1 MKKVEE
7 VQNWYQNF
15 AANYTSQQRKDW
27 YSEVADEYEQARPSY
42 PQELINRA
50 VEIAQLPQDAVIL
63 ELGCGPGKATTAFA
77 EKGFSMICL
86 EPSQPASEIAKRN
99 CAIYPKV
106 EIKNTNFEE
115 YLLENQEFHTVLAA
129 NAWHWM
135 PPEIKYKKAAA
146 ALKDNGKLILLWN
159 LTPQLPYESYQAINQ
174 EVYQI
179 HAPNLAKYESRETQ
193 EEVLEAFG
201 QNVLDSG
208 LFNNLVSEQVVC
220 EVTYSIDRYLMLLN
234 TGSDY
239 RVLEPQQKENVF
251 NGLREV
257 LARNGASIQVSY
269 LSAVQIAQKS
279 LN

>member
-15 AANYTSQQRKDW
+15 AANYTLQQRKDW
-27 YSEVADEYEQARPSY
+27 YSDVADLYEKARPSY
-42 PQELINRA
+42 PQELINRTL
-50 VEIAQLPQDAVIL
+50 EIAQLPQNALIF

-86 EPSQPASEIAKRN
+86 EPSQEASEIAKHN
-99 CAIYPKV
+99 CASYTNV
-106 EIKNTNFEE
+106 EIINTSFEE
-115 YLLENQEFHTVLAA
+115 YLVEADSFQAVLAA

-135 PPEIKYKKAAA
+135 PAEIKYQKAAEI
-146 ALKDNGKLILLWN
+146 LKTDGKLILLWN

-174 EVYQI
+174 EIYQI
-179 HAPNLAKYESRETQ
+179 HAPDLAKYEDRETQ
-193 EEVLEAFG
+193 EEILEAFG

-220 EVTYSIDRYLMLLN
+220 DVTYSIDRYLMLLN
-234 TGSDY
+234 TGSNF
-239 RVLEPQQKENVF
+239 RVLEPQQKEAVF

-257 LARNGASIQVSY
+257 LSRNGASIQVSY
-269 LSAVQIAQKS
+269 LAAVQVAQKI
-279 LN
+279 

>member
-1 MKKVEE
+1 MKFEE

-27 YSEVADEYEQARPSY
+27 YSGVADEYEQARPSY

-50 VEIAQLPQDAVIL
+50 VEIAQLPKNARIL

-99 CAIYPKV
+99 CAIYPQV

-115 YLLENQEFHTVLAA
+115 YLLENEQFHAVLAA

-146 ALKDNGKLILLWN
+146 ILKDHGYLILLWN
-159 LTPQLPYESYQAINQ
+159 LTPQLPYEVYQAIDEQ
-174 EVYQI
+174 VYQI
-179 HAPNLAKYESRETQ
+179 HAPDLALTKYENRETQ
-193 EEVLEAFG
+193 EEILAAFG
-201 QNVLDSG
+201 HDVIESG
-208 LFNNLVSEQVVC
+208 LFNNLVSEHIIC
-220 EVTYSIDRYLMLLN
+220 ERTYSIDEYLMLLHTFSN
-234 TGSDY
+234 YG
-239 RVLEPQQKENVF
+239 VLEPQQKEAVF
-251 NGLREV
+251 NGIREV
-257 LARNGASIQVSY
+257 LSRNGASVPVSY
-269 LSAVQIAQKS
+269 LAAVQVAQKK
-279 LN
+279 

>member
-1 MKKVEE
+1 MKEE

-27 YSEVADEYEQARPSY
+27 YSDVADLYEKARPSY

-50 VEIAQLPQDAVIL
+50 VEIAQLPQNAIIL

-77 EKGFSMICL
+77 KKGFSMICL

-99 CAIYPKV
+99 CAIYPQV

-115 YLLENQEFHTVLAA
+115 YLLENKKCHGVLAA

-135 PPEIKYKKAAA
+135 PPEIKYKKAAEI
-146 ALKDNGKLILLWN
+146 LKDHGYLILLWN
-159 LTPQLPYESYQAINQ
+159 LTPQLPEQVYQTINE

-179 HAPNLAKYESRETQ
+179 HAPDLAKYENREDQ

-201 QNVLDSG
+201 DDVLDSG
-208 LFNNLVSEQVVC
+208 LFNNLVSEHLVC
-220 EVTYSIDRYLMLLN
+220 EVTYSIDEYLMLLN
-234 TGSDY
+234 TFSNYG
-239 RVLEPQQKENVF
+239 VLEPQQKEAVF
-251 NGLREV
+251 NGIRAV
-257 LARNGASIQVSY
+257 LTRNGASIQTSF
-269 LSAVQIAQKS
+269 LSAVQVAQKI
-279 LN
+279 

>member
-1 MKKVEE
+1 MKFEE

-27 YSEVADEYEQARPSY
+27 YSGVADEYEQARPSY
-42 PQELINRA
+42 PQELINSA
-50 VEIAQLPQDAVIL
+50 VEIAKLPQNAIIL

-86 EPSQPASEIAKRN
+86 EPSQAASEIAKRN
-99 CAIYPKV
+99 CANYPNV
-106 EIKNTNFEE
+106 EIVNTSFEE
-115 YLLENQEFHTVLAA
+115 YLLDNKHFDAVLAA

-135 PPEIKYKKAAA
+135 PPEIKYKKAAE
-146 ALKDNGKLILLWN
+146 ALKDHGNLILLWN
-159 LTPQLPYESYQAINQ
+159 LTPQLPYKVYQAIDE

-179 HAPNLAKYESRETQ
+179 QAPDLALVKYENRETQ
-193 EEVLEAFG
+193 EEILEALG

-208 LFNNLVSEQVVC
+208 LFNNLSKQVVLC
-220 EVTYSIDRYLMLLN
+220 EDTYSIDRYLMLLN
-234 TGSDY
+234 TGSNY

-257 LARNGASIQVSY
+257 LSRHGASVPVSY
-269 LSAVQIAQKS
+269 LAAVQVAQKI
-279 LN
+279 

>member
-7 VQNWYQNF
+7 VQNWYKKFAGNF
-15 AANYTSQQRKDW
+15 SLQQRKDW
-27 YSEVADEYEQARPSY
+27 YSDVADEYEQARPSY

-50 VEIAQLPQDAVIL
+50 VEIAQLPQNAVIL

-86 EPSQPASEIAKRN
+86 EPSQQACAIAKRN
-99 CAIYPKV
+99 CATYPNV
-106 EIKNTNFEE
+106 EIINTSLEE
-115 YLLENQEFHTVLAA
+115 YLLENEQYNAVLAA

-135 PPEIKYKKAAA
+135 PPEIKYKKAAET
-146 ALKDNGKLILLWN
+146 LKDNGNLILLWN
-159 LTPQLPYESYQAINQ
+159 LTPQLPDEIYQAINQ

-179 HAPNLAKYESRETQ
+179 HAPDLAKYEDRKTQ
-193 EEVLEAFG
+193 EEILEAFG

-220 EVTYSIDRYLMLLN
+220 DVTYSIERYLMLLN

-257 LARNGASIQVSY
+257 LSRNGASLQVSY
-269 LSAVQIAQKS
+269 LAAVQVAQKI
-279 LN
+279 

>member
-1 MKKVEE
+1 MKFEE

-27 YSEVADEYEQARPSY
+27 YSGVADEYEQARPSY

-50 VEIAQLPQDAVIL
+50 VEIAQLPQNARIL

-99 CAIYPKV
+99 CAIYPQV

-115 YLLENQEFHTVLAA
+115 YLLDNEQSHAVLAA

-135 PPEIKYKKAAA
+135 PPEIKYKKAAET
-146 ALKDNGKLILLWN
+146 LKDNGKLILLWN
-159 LTPQLPYESYQAINQ
+159 LMPQLPEQVYQAIDEQ
-174 EVYQI
+174 VYQI
-179 HAPNLAKYESRETQ
+179 YAPTLALTKYENRETQ
-193 EEVLEAFG
+193 EEILAGFG
-201 QNVLDSG
+201 RDVIDSG
-208 LFNNLVSEQVVC
+208 LFNNLVTEQVVC
-220 EVTYSIDRYLMLLN
+220 EVIYSIERYLMLLN
-234 TGSDY
+234 TGSNY

-251 NGLREV
+251 NGLKEV
-257 LARNGASIQVSY
+257 LSRNGASVPVSY
-269 LSAVQIAQKS
+269 LAAVQVAKKK
-279 LN
+279 

>member
-27 YSEVADEYEQARPSY
+27 YSDVADEYEQARPSY

-63 ELGCGPGKATTAFA
+63 ELGCGPGKATTTFA

-115 YLLENQEFHTVLAA
+115 YLLENQRFHAVLAA

-135 PPEIKYKKAAA
+135 PPEIKYKKAAET
-146 ALKDNGKLILLWN
+146 LKENGYLILLWS
-159 LTPQLPYESYQAINQ
+159 LTPQLPEQVYQTVHE

-179 HAPNLAKYESRETQ
+179 HAPDLAKYEDRENQ
-193 EEVLEAFG
+193 EKVLEAFG
-201 QNVLDSG
+201 QDVLNSG

-220 EVTYSIDRYLMLLN
+220 EVTYSIDEYLMLLN
-234 TGSDY
+234 TFSNYG
-239 RVLEPQQKENVF
+239 VLELQQKEAVF

-257 LARNGASIQVSY
+257 FARNGAGIQTSF
-269 LSAVQIAQKS
+269 LAAVQVAQKV
-279 LN
+279 